1 MSHRAISLPV
11 LLASA
16 SFFSVTPAAT
26 QVASLQQWGMPAERT
41 EAEPEPF
48 GPTIAPRHLWGMGAA
63 RNEGAV
69 SSADRDALNYQ
80 PPRPRAPA
88 PRAAA
93 QLARETRAPA
103 PLARETG
110 APAPPAPAPRASA
123 PRASARLSPAPR
135 ASAPPAPAAAV
146 NFAQADNAGIF
157 NVFAPQG
164 DPVEDD
170 RGSAPNQTAWSRDAE
185 RTSVAGSEFMG
196 AREERGSPGR
206 QANGSFAAV
215 SVPDAP
221 EVAAADEALT
231 VDVLRR
237 NNGQATKSLA
247 QNSVSYAPAADAED
261 GALTVNVLRRN
272 NGQATKSLAQNSV
285 SYAPAAD
292 AEDGALTVNVL
303 RRNNGQATRSLAQN
317 SVSYAP
323 AAANETEKIAILHRN
338 NKQAT
343 GSSAPVSVSYAP
355 AVANE
360 AVTVDILR
368 RVNRQAEPPGQR
380 CLHMVTVDILPWK
393 NRPAIGSSAPA
404 SASNSPADE
413 VVSVDVLRQNNRPAT
428 GSLAQNTVSYSR
440 AVNATEV
447 AYEASTADTSRPT
460 SGQTSSRSD
469 LMLALISRSLPMPPV
484 PIAAPRTVAML
495 GPRPT
500 LEAGRVKRGSKDVDL
515 FGSAAR
521 NLVSYAPPGADD
533 ALTADILRWNNRQ
546 ATGSFAPVSVSY
558 APAVADEVV
567 SVDVLRRNN
576 RPATGSFARNTVSY
590 SRAVNTTVVA
600 DEASMA
606 DTETL

>member
-1 MSHRAISLPV
+1 MSHRAISLPI

-16 SFFSVTPAAT
+16 SFLSVTPALT
-26 QVASLQQWGMPAERT
+26 QVASLQHWGMQAERT

-110 APAPPAPAPRASA
+110 APAP
-123 PRASARLSPAPR
+123 RASARLSPAPR

-157 NVFAPQG
+157 NVFASQG

-247 QNSVSYAPAADAED
+247 QNSVSYAPAA
-261 GALTVNVLRRN
+261 
-272 NGQATKSLAQNSV
+272 
-285 SYAPAAD
+285 AD
-292 AEDGALTVNVL
+292 
-303 RRNNGQATRSLAQN
+303 
-317 SVSYAP
+317 
-323 AAANETEKIAILHRN
+323 ETEKIAILRRN

-368 RVNRQAEPPGQR
+368 RVNRQADPPGQR

-393 NRPAIGSSAPA
+393 NRPAIGSSAPV

-447 AYEASTADTSRPT
+447 AYEASTADTSRRT

-500 LEAGRVKRGSKDVDL
+500 LEARRVNRGSKDVDL

>member
-272 NGQATKSLAQNSV
+272 NGQAT
-285 SYAPAAD
+285 
-292 AEDGALTVNVL
+292 
-303 RRNNGQATRSLAQN
+303 RSLAQN

-368 RVNRQAEPPGQR
+368 RVNRQADPPGQR

-447 AYEASTADTSRPT
+447 AYEASTADRSRPT

>member
-123 PRASARLSPAPR
+123 RLSPAPR

-221 EVAAADEALT
+221 AVAAAD
-231 VDVLRR
+231 
-237 NNGQATKSLA
+237 
-247 QNSVSYAPAADAED
+247 
-261 GALTVNVLRRN
+261 
-272 NGQATKSLAQNSV
+272 
-285 SYAPAAD
+285 
-292 AEDGALTVNVL
+292 
-303 RRNNGQATRSLAQN
+303 
-317 SVSYAP
+317 
-323 AAANETEKIAILHRN
+323 ETEKIAILHRN

-368 RVNRQAEPPGQR
+368 RVNRQADPPGQR

-447 AYEASTADTSRPT
+447 AYEASTADRSRPT

>member
-1 MSHRAISLPV
+1 MSHRAISLPI

-16 SFFSVTPAAT
+16 SFLSVTPALA
-26 QVASLQQWGMPAERT
+26 QVASLQHWGMQAERT

-48 GPTIAPRHLWGMGAA
+48 GPTVAPRHLWGIGAA

-80 PPRPRAPA
+80 PRRPRAPA

-110 APAPPAPAPRASA
+110 APAPLAPAPRAPA

-157 NVFAPQG
+157 NVFASQG

-247 QNSVSYAPAADAED
+247 QNSVSYAPAA
-261 GALTVNVLRRN
+261 
-272 NGQATKSLAQNSV
+272 
-285 SYAPAAD
+285 
-292 AEDGALTVNVL
+292 
-303 RRNNGQATRSLAQN
+303 
-317 SVSYAP
+317 
-323 AAANETEKIAILHRN
+323 ANETEKIAILRRN

-368 RVNRQAEPPGQR
+368 RVNRQADPPGQR

-393 NRPAIGSSAPA
+393 NRPAIGSSAPV

-447 AYEASTADTSRPT
+447 AYEASTADTSRRT

-500 LEAGRVKRGSKDVDL
+500 LEARRVNRGSKDVDL

-521 NLVSYAPPGADD
+521 NLVSYAPPGADN

-546 ATGSFAPVSVSY
+546 ATGSFAPVSVPY

>member
-1 MSHRAISLPV
+1 MSHRAISLPI

-16 SFFSVTPAAT
+16 SFLSVTPALT
-26 QVASLQQWGMPAERT
+26 QVASLQHWGMQAERT

-103 PLARETG
+103 QLARETRAPAPLARETG
-110 APAPPAPAPRASA
+110 APA

-157 NVFAPQG
+157 NVFASQG

-285 SYAPAAD
+285 SYAPAAAD
-292 AEDGALTVNVL
+292 
-303 RRNNGQATRSLAQN
+303 
-317 SVSYAP
+317 
-323 AAANETEKIAILHRN
+323 ETEKIAILRRN

-368 RVNRQAEPPGQR
+368 RVNRQADPPGQR

-393 NRPAIGSSAPA
+393 NRPAIGSSAPV

-413 VVSVDVLRQNNRPAT
+413 VVSIDALRQNNRPAT

-440 AVNATEV
+440 AENATEV
-447 AYEASTADTSRPT
+447 AYEASTADTSRRT

-500 LEAGRVKRGSKDVDL
+500 LEARRVNRGSKDVDL

>member
-272 NGQATKSLAQNSV
+272 NGQAT
-285 SYAPAAD
+285 
-292 AEDGALTVNVL
+292 
-303 RRNNGQATRSLAQN
+303 RSLAQN

-447 AYEASTADTSRPT
+447 A
-460 SGQTSSRSD
+460 
-469 LMLALISRSLPMPPV
+469 
-484 PIAAPRTVAML
+484 
-495 GPRPT
+495 
-500 LEAGRVKRGSKDVDL
+500 
-515 FGSAAR
+515 
-521 NLVSYAPPGADD
+521 
-533 ALTADILRWNNRQ
+533 
-546 ATGSFAPVSVSY
+546 
-558 APAVADEVV
+558 
-567 SVDVLRRNN
+567 
-576 RPATGSFARNTVSY
+576 
-590 SRAVNTTVVA
+590 